1 MVNGDLFISILMT
14 NFAFI
19 KTATCYTFDKN
30 DMNINRDIYLNKI
43 IARRHNGMIK
53 VITGMRRCG
62 KSYLL
67 FNLYADYL
75 KREGIKEDH
84 IIKIDLENRRNKELR
99 DPDAL
104 LNHLDSQM
112 TDSDMYY
119 ILLDEV
125 QMVNE
130 FEDVLNSFL
139 KVSNADVYVTG
150 SNAKF
155 LATDIITEFRG
166 RGDEIRVRPL
176 SFKEYMTVPS
186 DSERDQRLVDYMTYG
201 GLPQVA
207 LMTDSAQK
215 EDYLKSLFLRTY
227 LRDIK
232 ERYQLKTDAD
242 LEELI
247 NVLASNIGGL
257 TNPKRLEDTFRSVK
271 HKELTSNTIKT
282 YIDLLEDAF
291 MLEKAMRY
299 DIKGR
304 KHIDS
309 PYKYYFEDLGL
320 RNARLN
326 FRQTEFTHLLENL
339 IYNELRMRGFS
350 VDVGQVMT
358 TFTDTETGKRKRSYL
373 EVDFVCNRGYKRYYI
388 QSALAMPTNEK
399 LEQELSS
406 LKKIN
411 DGFKKYVIVGY
422 TSPTYQTEDG
432 ITIMSIYDFLLG
444 ENKFDD

>member
-1 MVNGDLFISILMT
+1 MV
-14 NFAFI
+14 
-19 KTATCYTFDKN
+19 
-30 DMNINRDIYLNKI
+30 INREIYLSKI

-75 KREGIKEDH
+75 KIEGIKDDH

-104 LNHLDSQM
+104 LKYLDSQM

-139 KVSNADVYVTG
+139 KVPNADVYVTG

-176 SFKEYMTVPS
+176 SFKEFMGVPS

-207 LMTDSAQK
+207 LMTDSSQK

-271 HKELTSNTIKT
+271 HRELSNDTIKN
-282 YIDLLEDAF
+282 YIDILEDAF

-358 TFTDTETGKRKRSYL
+358 TFTDSETGKRKRSYL

-399 LEQELSS
+399 MEQELNS

-444 ENKFDD
+444 DNLLDD

>member
-1 MVNGDLFISILMT
+1 MSDPI
-14 NFAFI
+14 I
-19 KTATCYTFDKN
+19 K
-30 DMNINRDIYLNKI
+30 RDIYLDRI
-43 IARRHNGMIK
+43 ISRKHNGMIK

-67 FNLYADYL
+67 FNLFADHL
-75 KREGIKEDH
+75 REEGVHADH

-104 LNHLDSQM
+104 LDYIDSLM
-112 TDSDMYY
+112 KDKDMYY

-125 QMVNE
+125 QMVEE
-130 FEDVLNSFL
+130 FEDVLNSYL
-139 KVSNADVYVTG
+139 KIPNADVYVTG

-166 RGDEIRVRPL
+166 RGDEIRIRPL
-176 SFKEYMTVPS
+176 SFSEYMTVVC
-186 DSERDQRLVDYMTYG
+186 DKNIEQRLMDYMTYG

-207 LMTDSAQK
+207 LMDEAVQK
-215 EDYLKSLFLRTY
+215 EDYLKGLFRHTY

-232 ERYQLKTDAD
+232 ERYQLKTDDD

-257 TNPKRLEDTFRSVK
+257 TNPARLENTFKSVK
-271 HKELTSNTIKT
+271 HRIIASDTIKT

-291 MLEKAMRY
+291 MLEKSMRY

-326 FRQTEFTHLLENL
+326 FRQTEFTHLMENL
-339 IYNELRMRGFS
+339 IYNELRQRGLS

-358 TFTDTETGKRKRSYL
+358 TVTDAETGKRKRSYL

-388 QSALAMPTNEK
+388 QSALAMPTTEK
-399 LEQELSS
+399 IEQELQS

-411 DGFKKYVIVGY
+411 DGFKKFVIVGNM
-422 TSPTYQTEDG
+422 TPTYQTDDG
-432 ITIMSIYDFLLG
+432 ITVISIFDLLM
-444 ENKFDD
+444 NDDILEM

>member
-1 MVNGDLFISILMT
+1 MT
-14 NFAFI
+14 
-19 KTATCYTFDKN
+19 
-30 DMNINRDIYLNKI
+30 INRDLYLDKI
-43 IARRHNGMIK
+43 LARRHNGMIK

-62 KSYLL
+62 KSFLL
-67 FNLYADYL
+67 FNLFSEYL
-75 KREGIKEDH
+75 LNEGVAPDH
-84 IIKIDLENRRNKELR
+84 IIKVDLENRRNKELR

-104 LNHLDSQM
+104 LNHLDALM
-112 TDSDMYY
+112 KDSEMYY

-125 QMVNE
+125 QLVDE

-139 KVSNADVYVTG
+139 KVTNADVYVTG

-176 SFKEYMTVPS
+176 SFREYMTVES
-186 DSERDQRLVDYMTYG
+186 DKNREQRLIDYMTYG
-201 GLPQVA
+201 GLPQIA
-207 LMTDSAQK
+207 LMDDDVQK
-215 EDYLKSLFLRTY
+215 EDYLKKLFLRTY

-232 ERYQLKTDAD
+232 ERYSLKNDGD

-257 TNPKRLEDTFRSVK
+257 TNPTRLENTFRSIK
-271 HKELTSNTIKT
+271 HRELTSDTIKT

-309 PYKYYFEDLGL
+309 PYKYYFSDLGL

-339 IYNELRMRGFS
+339 IYNELRRRGLS
-350 VDVGQVMT
+350 VDVGQVVT
-358 TFTDTETGKRKRSYL
+358 TVTDSDTGKRKRTYL
-373 EVDFVCNRGYKRYYI
+373 EVDFVCNRGYRRYYI
-388 QSALAMPTNEK
+388 QSALAMPTNDK
-399 LEQELSS
+399 LEQELNS
-406 LKKIN
+406 LKKVN
-411 DGFKKYVIVGY
+411 DGFKKFVIVGNV
-422 TSPTYQTEDG
+422 TPTYQTDDG
-432 ITIMSIYDFLLG
+432 ITIMSIYDFL
-444 ENKFDD
+444 ENEDILEK